1 MNNLLD
7 FTSRLFSLV
16 AQPDSSKSLEVY
28 QVLALISLIGT
39 IFTTKAGNDK
49 IQHELDKHNAVQDTK
64 LEELTREVRQH
75 NDIVM
80 RIPVIEQRVTALEKE
95 TFKNK

>member
-1 MNNLLD
+1 M
-7 FTSRLFSLV
+7 TTIIVTLV
-16 AQPDSSKSLEVY
+16 STIGV
-28 QVLALISLIGT
+28 ALISLIGT
-39 IFTTKAGNDK
+39 VITTKAGNDK
-49 IQHELDKHNAVQDTK
+49 IQHDLDKHNAVQDTK

-75 NDIVM
+75 NDFAT

>member
-1 MNNLLD
+1 M
-7 FTSRLFSLV
+7 TT
-16 AQPDSSKSLEVY
+16 
-28 QVLALISLIGT
+28 VLATIAVALLGLIGT
-39 IFTTKAGNDK
+39 IITTKSGNDK

-75 NDIVM
+75 NDFAT

-95 TFKNK
+95 TFRNK

>member
-1 MNNLLD
+1 MLNLVTVLSTIAVA
-7 FTSRLFSLV
+7 FISLV
-16 AQPDSSKSLEVY
+16 GT
-28 QVLALISLIGT
+28 VLTARIG
-39 IFTTKAGNDK
+39 NEK

-75 NDIVM
+75 NDFAL

-95 TFKNK
+95 TFGKKA

>member
-1 MNNLLD
+1 MATILL
-7 FTSRLFSLV
+7 TVGSTIAV
-16 AQPDSSKSLEVY
+16 
-28 QVLALISLIGT
+28 ALISLIGT
-39 IFTTKAGNDK
+39 VYATKAGNEK
-49 IQHELDKHNAVQDTK
+49 IQYELDKHNAVQDTK

-75 NDIVM
+75 NDFAT

>member
-1 MNNLLD
+1 MATTVITLIS
-7 FTSRLFSLV
+7 TIGV
-16 AQPDSSKSLEVY
+16 
-28 QVLALISLIGT
+28 ALITLIGT
-39 IFTTKAGNDK
+39 VITTKAGNEK
-49 IQHELDKHNAVQDTK
+49 IQHDLDKHNAVQDTK

-75 NDIVM
+75 NDFAT

>member
-1 MNNLLD
+1 ME
-7 FTSRLFSLV
+7 T
-16 AQPDSSKSLEVY
+16 
-28 QVLALISLIGT
+28 VLATIAVAFIGLIGT
-39 IFTTKAGNDK
+39 VLTTKTGNDK
-49 IQHELDKHNAVQDTK
+49 IQAELDKHNAVQDTK

-75 NDIVM
+75 NEFAT

>member
-1 MNNLLD
+1 MDILI
-7 FTSRLFSLV
+7 T
-16 AQPDSSKSLEVY
+16 
-28 QVLALISLIGT
+28 VLSTLAVALIGLVGT
-39 IFTTKAGNDK
+39 IITTRAGNEK

-75 NDIVM
+75 NDFAIK
-80 RIPVIEQRVTALEKE
+80 IPVIEQRVTALEKE

>member
-1 MNNLLD
+1 METILA
-7 FTSRLFSLV
+7 TIAV
-16 AQPDSSKSLEVY
+16 AF
-28 QVLALISLIGT
+28 IGLIGT
-39 IFTTKAGNDK
+39 VLTTKSGNDK
-49 IQHELDKHNAVQDTK
+49 IQAELDKHNAVQDTK

-75 NDIVM
+75 NDFAT

>member
-1 MNNLLD
+1 MGNPIIIT
-7 FTSRLFSLV
+7 FFSTIIV
-16 AQPDSSKSLEVY
+16 
-28 QVLALISLIGT
+28 ALISLIGT
-39 IFTTKAGNDK
+39 VFTTKAGNEK

-75 NDIVM
+75 NEFAT

-95 TFKNK
+95 TFNKS

>member
-1 MNNLLD
+1 MNA
-7 FTSRLFSLV
+7 TTIT
-16 AQPDSSKSLEVY
+16 
-28 QVLALISLIGT
+28 VLSTIAVALISLIGT
-39 IFTTKAGNDK
+39 VFTTKIGNDK

-75 NDIVM
+75 NDFAL

-95 TFKNK
+95 TFRK

>member
-1 MNNLLD
+1 M
-7 FTSRLFSLV
+7 SGKGRLNMASLV
-16 AQPDSSKSLEVY
+16 TIASTVG
-28 QVLALISLIGT
+28 VAIITLIGT
-39 IFTTKAGNDK
+39 VITTKAGNDK

-75 NDIVM
+75 NDLTM

-95 TFKNK
+95 TFKK

>member
-1 MNNLLD
+1 MFGNV
-7 FTSRLFSLV
+7 RLKGDNMAPTIITFISTIGV
-16 AQPDSSKSLEVY
+16 
-28 QVLALISLIGT
+28 ALITLIGT
-39 IFTTKAGNDK
+39 VITTRAGNEK

-75 NDIVM
+75 NDFAT

>member
-1 MNNLLD
+1 MGNPIIIT
-7 FTSRLFSLV
+7 FFSTIV
-16 AQPDSSKSLEVY
+16 V
-28 QVLALISLIGT
+28 ALISLIGT
-39 IFTTKAGNDK
+39 VFTTMAGNEK

-75 NDIVM
+75 NEFAT

-95 TFKNK
+95 TFKKS